1 MVEVSIPEKIV
12 LTPEEAAT
20 LTHIGEDNIRRLC
33 RTNASFPAFMN
44 GRNILIPRKGL
55 EEWINDQG
63 SLKLGFPEWVR
74 TRGRNRA

>member
-1 MVEVSIPEKIV
+1 MEIPIPEKLA
-12 LTPEEAAT
+12 LTPEEAAS

-33 RTNASFPAFMN
+33 RSNDSFPAFMN

-55 EEWINDQG
+55 EDWLNDQA

-74 TRGRNRA
+74 GKRGRR